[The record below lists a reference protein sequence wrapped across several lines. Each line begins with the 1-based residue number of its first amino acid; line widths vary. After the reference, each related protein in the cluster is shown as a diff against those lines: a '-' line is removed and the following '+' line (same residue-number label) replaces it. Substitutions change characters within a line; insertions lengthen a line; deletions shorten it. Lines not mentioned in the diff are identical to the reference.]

1 LAAGT
6 KHYSS
11 RYILQFDSSTVF
23 DDLLR
28 NLISTPYNYTS
39 FATAHVFD
47 SGVTST
53 TSMGIL
59 TSSQSPG
66 GSNRGGGATTLLLTA
81 TVTSLLLL
89 NYVASSTSARVNV
102 KCMTAGPCTE
112 HLSNNNNVN
121 PGPGGNSSSSSKYTQ
136 EHMREMYTEL
146 FKQKILD
153 ALRLPSAG
161 GNGSASSSHRHGD
174 GDGGSHGYRSS
185 SSRSS
190 VLVNRT
196 VVIPAS
202 LDAQPDPRHPLYTNY
217 NPTQPLAGGGV
228 VGGAS
233 DRASVA
239 SLPLSERLIQNL
251 TAFAWTQWHRP
262 SKESVSLSQGESRGQ
277 GHDRTTRPTSSAE
290 RRSHANNNSS
300 RVNVVSPP
308 RKSQLVIPLNS
319 KPGKKRQSGPSERPG
334 QFYLTPFRF

>member
-1 LAAGT
+1 
-6 KHYSS
+6 
-11 RYILQFDSSTVF
+11 
-23 DDLLR
+23 
-28 NLISTPYNYTS
+28 
-39 FATAHVFD
+39 
-47 SGVTST
+47 
-53 TSMGIL
+53 MGIL

-66 GSNRGGGATTLLLTA
+66 GSSRGGGATTLFLTA
-81 TVTSLLLL
+81 TVTSLMLL
-89 NYVASSTSARVNV
+89 NYVASSTSARVSV
-102 KCMTAGPCTE
+102 KCMSAGPCTE
-112 HLSNNNNVN
+112 HLSSSNNAN
-121 PGPGGNSSSSSKYTQ
+121 PGSSNSSSKYTQ

-161 GNGSASSSHRHGD
+161 GNGSASSSHRHGN

-185 SSRSS
+185 STRSS

-202 LDAQPDPRHPLYTNY
+202 QDAQPDPRHPLYTNY
-217 NPTQPLAGGGV
+217 NPAPPLASGGV

-262 SKESVSLSQGESRGQ
+262 SKESVSVSQGESRGQ
-277 GHDRTTRPTSSAE
+277 GHDKTATPSPE
-290 RRSHANNNSS
+290 RRNHANNNSS
-300 RVNVVSPP
+300 SVNVVSPL

-319 KPGKKRQSGPSERPG
+319 KPAGKQRQSSPPDRPG
-334 QFYLTPFRF
+334 QFYLTLFQL